1 MEIFGFLHI
10 RTIQFWDVLDIL
22 IMWLLIYNLL
32 KRLHGTR
39 AMQMVFGI
47 TALFL
52 LQVMAGFLHLAVL
65 EKILGTLLA
74 IFPIAILVLFQAE
87 IRKGLISLGRNP
99 FIDLAPEADRAYL
112 EPIFLAVRH
121 FSENRVGALLVFE
134 NTQALDNH
142 LEGGTVLD
150 AVPSL
155 ELLQSIFDSASA
167 LHDGAVIIAKGRLAS
182 AANVLP
188 LTTRTHLPKHFGT
201 RHRAGMGISEEADC
215 LVVIVS
221 EETGRVTFVKEGT
234 RYTPNDNSAAKLRQ
248 LYEAIMDRG
257 KEQQSEKENKGLAWF
272 LARLRSLFVRKPSLP
287 SQPQLA
293 PAGEPAPIEGK
304 TEPGIGASKP

>member
-52 LQVMAGFLHLAVL
+52 LQVMAGFLHLTVL
-65 EKILGTLLA
+65 EKILGTLLT

-99 FIDLAPEADRAYL
+99 FIDLAPETDRAYL
-112 EPIFLAVRH
+112 EPIFLAVRT
-121 FSENRVGALLVFE
+121 FSENKVGALLVFE
-134 NTQALDNH
+134 NTQALDNMV
-142 LEGGTVLD
+142 EGGTVLD
-150 AVPSL
+150 AVPTV
-155 ELLQSIFDSASA
+155 ELLQSIFDPGSA

-201 RHRAGMGISEEADC
+201 RHRAGIGISEEADC

-257 KEQQSEKENKGLAWF
+257 KEQEKEKATKGWAWL
-272 LARLRSLFVRKPSLP
+272 LARLRALFSKNGKRTS
-287 SQPQLA
+287 SAQLS
-293 PAGEPAPIEGK
+293 PASESAAVEGK
-304 TEPGIGASKP
+304 TDPGIGASKL